1 MHARDLDLFC
11 DSYANGAL
19 RGACSLGFD
28 LAPPD
33 LAGPPRSTQERTCE
47 IWNGDFWCNRHCKR
61 SHVVLDG
68 FGGQVWPKI
77 GREPPPSSAKTRP
90 GFVQA
95 LVLATGGSLQAYVL
109 AQIPVASASACTS
122 PPRSGISTIQLHVEK
137 HKKVAKAKIT
147 FWDPKTKRKPKF
159 QLVQIENLV
168 FYLFLDPRM

>member
-47 IWNGDFWCNRHCKR
+47 IWNGDFWCNRHCKT

-77 GREPPPSSAKTRP
+77 GRVPPPPLRKP
-90 GFVQA
+90 GPGLCKRLCLQRGGLCKRMCLHKSPLQAQA
-95 LVLATGGSLQAYVL
+95 LAQA
-109 AQIPVASASACTS
+109 
-122 PPRSGISTIQLHVEK
+122 PPRSGISAIQLHVEK
-137 HKKVAKAKIT
+137 HKKLLR
-147 FWDPKTKRKPKF
+147 RKLHSGIQKH
-159 QLVQIENLV
+159 IENQNFNLTK
-168 FYLFLDPRM
+168 